1 MKKILFIVFYTF
13 TLLYIYALSSS
24 VRAATFSC
32 TFDSSTETCK
42 STTTCPSGYT
52 PNFGPTE
59 LYACNVKCNDGADG
73 NAKICTKG
81 SGTCDEFTLPCTKK
95 EPLIFIPAN
104 PDRQTNLTTTTSSP
118 ASPKIIKDCT
128 EDGGFC
134 RLQSLG
140 CSTGYKGTSSNEC
153 KSQSSGGLTY
163 QCCIP
168 QANSSTSGYTDS
180 GQIDPGGYTSLSD
193 SQCVGRGLAD
203 YMNAVI
209 AGAGNIP
216 NVKLLSPAFNMT
228 SVTFDEIVNGMGQNG
243 AKFGELDGIAG
254 NVYNVENRRIT
265 SWLTEK
271 LANPYVSG
279 KPVFITET
287 GEKDFADGKIGLDE
301 AKIRLKPELD
311 ALRTVGNQWN
321 VRAALL
327 FNGLG
332 ANSGFSSFQ
341 WSDDGLRELCGGYS
355 CGPVG
360 INQASFFSQSDTRY
374 SIMRNLNMLYDLE
387 IANAGNTDAVLR
399 AVNAL
404 PGGNVIVRIGV
415 GDDSGGFA
423 DPQKYVEFIKQ
434 IAGQTDKTVYFIA
447 GPNEPDSEYWATP
460 ACQTTQLKSKKGP
473 LEEGFKPLDKKC
485 NETYFDE
492 YHPLRPYPGSPCDPL
507 IARSIPEAPAIS
519 EKKYNTFACGSS
531 LTPQREEVF
540 DPYGKNGLY
549 ESQIRE
555 GYAHTVCE
563 PSESSP
569 EFAAIAR
576 SGGTVTCWRTSAFDI
591 TVDLAHANVGILGN
605 TQDNNLTDAQK
616 VNEYLSWYLTGTP
629 QIGDQIKLDKN
640 KPADIDRLINFSGP
654 LRKLLPFD
662 AIDTLRE
669 TIAKSADK
677 EVHNY
682 KIGDLARLKA
692 VLSPYILGKLLQNV
706 PFSSM
711 EDTTGEFTMSV
722 FRDPAFDQQVEGL
735 QDQKYSSVV
744 QKNTAPLQ
752 LIIKSAQTAS
762 K

>member
-1 MKKILFIVFYTF
+1 MKKIFFIIFYTF
-13 TLLYIYALSSS
+13 ILLHFYTFVVHAQ
-24 VRAATFSC
+24 TFSC
-32 TFDSSTETCK
+32 TFDSSNETCK

-73 NAKICTKG
+73 NVKICTKG
-81 SGTCDEFTLPCTKK
+81 SGTCDKFTLPCTKK
-95 EPLIFIPAN
+95 EPLIFNPAK
-104 PDRQTNLTTTTSSP
+104 PDSQTSISPTSSAP
-118 ASPKIIKDCT
+118 PTSSTNKDCT
-128 EDGGFC
+128 EDGGVC

-140 CSTGYKGTSSNEC
+140 CSTGFRGQTSSEC
-153 KSQSSGGLTY
+153 KSQNSGGLTY
-163 QCCIP
+163 QCCMP
-168 QANSSTSGYTDS
+168 QANSSTAGYTDS

-216 NVKLLSPAFNMT
+216 NVRLLSPAFNMT
-228 SVTFDEIVNGMGQNG
+228 SATFDGIVNSMGQNG

-301 AKIRLKPELD
+301 AKTRLKPELD

-321 VRAALL
+321 VQAVLL

-341 WSDDGLRELCGGYS
+341 WSDNGLRELCGGYS

-374 SIMRNLNMLYDLE
+374 SIMRDLNMLYDLE
-387 IANAGNTDAVLR
+387 IATSGNVDAVIR

-404 PGGNVIVRIGV
+404 PNGSIIVRVGV
-415 GDDSGGFA
+415 GDDSGGFS
-423 DPQKYVEFIKQ
+423 DPQKYVDFIKAV
-434 IAGQTDKTVYFIA
+434 AGKTTKTVYFIA
-447 GPNEPDSEYWATP
+447 GPNEPDSEFWADPQCKTNTLP
-460 ACQTTQLKSKKGP
+460 AKKGP
-473 LEEGFKPLDKKC
+473 LEEGFNPQNSNLGCDKTK
-485 NETYFDE
+485 DPE
-492 YHPLRPYPGSPCDPL
+492 YNPLRPYPGNPCDPL
-507 IARSIPEAPAIS
+507 IPRSVPEAPVAS
-519 EKKYNTFACGSS
+519 EKKFNTFACGAS

-549 ESQIRE
+549 EGLPGPE

-563 PSESSP
+563 PLTDNVKKN
-569 EFAAIAR
+569 
-576 SGGTVTCWRTSAFDI
+576 GGLVTCWRSSAFDI
-591 TVDLAHANVGILGN
+591 TVDLSRANLGILGN
-605 TQDNNLTDAQK
+605 TQDTSLTDTQK

-629 QIGDQIKLDKN
+629 QIGDQL
-640 KPADIDRLINFSGP
+640 PSQIDRLVNFSGP

-662 AIDTLRE
+662 LAIALKETL
-669 TIAKSADK
+669 AKTVSKD
-677 EVHNY
+677 VHDYTVSEQGTWLRVFKNVDSLPVY
-682 KIGDLARLKA
+682 LQKI
-692 VLSPYILGKLLQNV
+692 IQNV
-706 PFSSM
+706 PLSSM
-711 EDTTGEFTMSV
+711 EDTAGEYTMSV
-722 FRDPAFDQQVEGL
+722 FRDSSNDQQMEGL
-735 QDQKYSSVV
+735 GDQVYSSVV
-744 QKNTAPLQ
+744 NKNTAPLQ
-752 LIIKSAQTAS
+752 LIIKSAQLA